1 MAELIYNVQ
10 KVFGEYLGNDKK
22 YNIPEYQR
30 GYKWSEQQ
38 VQQLLKDIN
47 EFDTGG
53 NEDLFYCLQNITLV
67 EKAGN
72 YNVVDGQQ
80 RLTTLALMLSYF
92 EESSLVKNKIY
103 YAVRQPSNTFLQN
116 IISNENNF
124 IGNIIASPS
133 FEEFVGDLNIDY
145 QDIYFMYSAIRS
157 INQWFASEKDAEF
170 KPIDKA
176 AFKEKLLNNV
186 KLIVNRISGID
197 EQELFMNLNAGRVH
211 LDGSDLVRA
220 ILITR
225 VAKQEMEEH
234 DSSEIKTVVRL
245 NERRVRIGWELDELN
260 AWWSKNGVLAYFT
273 PFTNIKTGEKETI
286 KFNQDRHPINLLYKL
301 WTEINQNVEKE
312 IRLSLFET
320 KKTNALDLYISIIQL
335 HRTLKDW
342 YEDREI
348 YHFLGFLFSQKA
360 ITFQKVW
367 SDWNKS
373 NNTRIEFISNLK
385 AEIKKAIFVN
395 ESIVEKDT
403 ESGLEFWLKKIK
415 DYNTTAPTYWKGN
428 RQLQKI
434 LLLLDIIEH
443 SNEKEQGIPL
453 PFLKPIYFKNQKEDE
468 EHIYPATPQDITE
481 KLFKDLPD
489 PMASIENYLI
499 KLNKGYDGDL
509 IIVWGISSDS
519 WQELSAEEKNEKL
532 EVLKSEIHKKR
543 PINSIGNLV
552 LLHLSI
558 NRAFGNNYY
567 TDKRI
572 DVIKN
577 TENGEYVRQHTLKV
591 FVKQTNSSDLNDWT
605 MEDITT
611 NADRI
616 HDILFEFFKD
626 DKRGDSY
633 E

>member
-1 MAELIYNVQ
+1 MAELIYNVE
-10 KVFGEYLGNDKK
+10 KVFGDYLGNDKL

-30 GYKWSEQQ
+30 GYKWTEQQ
-38 VQQLLKDIN
+38 VRQLLKDIN

-53 NEDLFYCLQNITLV
+53 DEDLFYCLQNITLV
-67 EKAGN
+67 EKDGN

-80 RLTTLALMLSYF
+80 RLTTLALLLSYF
-92 EESSLVKNKIY
+92 EESSLVEKKIY

-116 IISNENNF
+116 IITNENSF
-124 IGNIIASPS
+124 IGNIIASQS
-133 FEEFVGDLNIDY
+133 FEEFVGDLDIDY
-145 QDIYFMYSAIRS
+145 QDIYFMYSALRS
-157 INQWFASEKDAEF
+157 IDCWFIEKDKEA
-170 KPIDKA
+170 KPIDRS

-186 KLIVNRISGID
+186 KLIVNRISGIE

-260 AWWSKNGVLAYFT
+260 AWWSKQEVSAYFT
-273 PFTNIKTGEKETI
+273 HFTNIKTGEKETI
-286 KFNQDRHPINLLYKL
+286 KFNQNRHPINLLYKL
-301 WTEINQNVEKE
+301 WAEINQNVGKE
-312 IRLSLFET
+312 IRLSIFET
-320 KKTNALDLYISIIQL
+320 KNTNALDLYISIIQL

-360 ITFQKVW
+360 VTFQKVW
-367 SDWNKS
+367 LDWNKA
-373 NNTRIEFISNLK
+373 NNTRIEFICNLK
-385 AEIKKAIFVN
+385 AEIMKALFGN
-395 ESIVEKDT
+395 EPKDEEMT
-403 ESGLEFWLKKIK
+403 ESGIAFWLNKIK
-415 DYNTTAPTYWKGN
+415 DYNAESPTYWKGN
-428 RQLQKI
+428 PQLQKI

-443 SNEKEQGIPL
+443 SNGKENGIPL
-453 PFLKPIYFKNQKEDE
+453 PFLKPIYFKNKKEDE

-481 KLFKDLPD
+481 KRFKDLPD
-489 PMASIENYLI
+489 PMASIEDYLK
-499 KLNKGYDGDL
+499 KLNEGYDGDL
-509 IIVWGISSDS
+509 VILWGISSDS

-558 NRAFGNNYY
+558 NRGFGNDYY

-572 DVIKN
+572 SVINN

-591 FVKQTNSSDLNDWT
+591 FVKQTDSIDLNEWT
-605 MEDITT
+605 MKDITS
-611 NADRI
+611 NADKI
-616 HDILFEFFKD
+616 QDTLFEFFNVEK
-626 DKRGDSY
+626 KEVNNG
-633 E
+633 

>member
-1 MAELIYNVQ
+1 MAELIYNVE
-10 KVFGEYLGNDKK
+10 KVFGEYLGNDKL

-30 GYKWSEQQ
+30 GYKWTEQQ
-38 VQQLLKDIN
+38 VRQLLKDIN

-53 NEDLFYCLQNITLV
+53 DEDLFYCLQNITLV
-67 EKAGN
+67 EKDGN

-80 RLTTLALMLSYF
+80 RLTTLALLLSYF
-92 EESSLVKNKIY
+92 EESSLVQKKIY

-124 IGNIIASPS
+124 IGNLIASQS
-133 FEEFVGDLNIDY
+133 FDEFASDSDIDF

-157 INQWFASEKDAEF
+157 INLWFAEKDAEA
-170 KPIDKA
+170 KPIDRA
-176 AFKEKLLNNV
+176 VFKDKLLNNV
-186 KLIVNRISGID
+186 KLIVNRISGIE

-260 AWWSKNGVLAYFT
+260 AWWSKDEVLSYFKS
-273 PFTNIKTGEKETI
+273 FTSIETGEKETI
-286 KFNQDRHPINLLYKL
+286 KFNQEKHPINLLYKL
-301 WTEINQNVEKE
+301 WAEINQSKEKS
-312 IRLSLFET
+312 IRLALFET
-320 KKTNALDLYISIIQL
+320 KNTDALGLYTSIIQL

-342 YEDREI
+342 FEHREI

-367 SDWNKS
+367 LDWNES
-373 NNTRIEFISNLK
+373 NNTRIEFICNLK
-385 AEIKKAIFVN
+385 TEIKKALFGIGPKDED
-395 ESIVEKDT
+395 ES
-403 ESGLEFWLKKIK
+403 ESGISFWLNKIK
-415 DYNTTAPTYWKGN
+415 DYNTESPTYWKGN
-428 RQLQKI
+428 PQLQKI

-443 SNEKEQGIPL
+443 SNEKEHGIPL

-481 KLFKDLPD
+481 KRFKDLPD
-489 PMASIENYLI
+489 PMVSIENYLI

-509 IIVWGISSDS
+509 IIMWGISSDS
-519 WQELSAEEKNEKL
+519 WQELSAEEKNKKL

-558 NRAFGNNYY
+558 NRGFGNDYY

-572 DVIKN
+572 SVINN

-591 FVKQTNSSDLNDWT
+591 FVKQTNSLDLNDWT
-605 MEDITT
+605 MEDITY
-611 NADRI
+611 NANRI
-616 HDILFEFFKD
+616 HDTLLEFFKD
-626 DKRGDSY
+626 NK
-633 E
+633 